1 MLHKLQEVDKYKSG
15 KASLNLN
22 MYDVNYYDHCV
33 PIQVMAEQLRV
44 VLSDFGVK
52 LTPTQ
57 MGELIG
63 RLGFRDNYL
72 IDYAAF
78 LQHFNQRG
86 ADGLVNSI
94 LTGTEQK

>member
-1 MLHKLQEVDKYKSG
+1 
-15 KASLNLN
+15 
-22 MYDVNYYDHCV
+22 
-33 PIQVMAEQLRV
+33 MAEQLRV
-44 VLSDFGVK
+44 VFSDFGVK

-86 ADGLVNSI
+86 ADGLANSI

>member
-1 MLHKLQEVDKYKSG
+1 MCQF
-15 KASLNLN
+15 
-22 MYDVNYYDHCV
+22 
-33 PIQVMAEQLRV
+33 QVMAEQLRV